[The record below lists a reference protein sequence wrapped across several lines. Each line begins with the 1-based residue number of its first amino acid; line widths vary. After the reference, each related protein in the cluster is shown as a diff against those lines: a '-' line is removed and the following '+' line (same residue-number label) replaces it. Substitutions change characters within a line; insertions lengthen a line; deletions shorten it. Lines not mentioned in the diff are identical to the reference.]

1 MTLTSNKPVAAPAT
15 QPPAGFIESNVA
27 ITYAVNA
34 ALAHP
39 DKTGDLVYLPKTK
52 EEAMNFPV
60 HPWVLAAIVA
70 AMRGVRDGT
79 TPVLGDGTALYIPNP
94 PISDHL
100 ALVSEG
106 IDLGLVSASRMN
118 ATGGARVGEPY
129 ATAAQKVLTE
139 AVRDGYLHLPVR
151 LEDITTAGE
160 TPCSTTPGSSSSTSS

>member
-1 MTLTSNKPVAAPAT
+1 MTLTSKKPVAAPAT
-15 QPPAGFIESNVA
+15 HSPAGFTESNVA
-27 ITYAVNA
+27 LTYATNA

-39 DKTGDLVYLPKTK
+39 DKTGDLAYLPKDRGQ
-52 EEAMNFPV
+52 AMDFQP
-60 HPWVLAAIVA
+60 HPWIIAAIIA

-79 TPVLGDGTALYIPNP
+79 APVFGENTVIFIPTP

-106 IDLGLVSASRMN
+106 IDLGLISASRMN

-139 AVRDGYLHLPVR
+139 AVRDGYLHLPVK
-151 LEDITTAGE
+151 LEDITTPPKEPA
-160 TPCSTTPGSSSSTSS
+160 P